1 MLTKNIVTE
10 SKASRWFGV
19 AVLLLV
25 GASSCSQPAPKAAAS
40 VKKVPAGQEFSGF
53 LGSYANLKANPDFEN
68 TKSYVSVDP
77 AKNIH
82 RYVAVIVDPP
92 EVYLSTDVD
101 EKAIPDRGVAA
112 LKEYFQN
119 AITGAVEDAFP
130 VVQSSGP
137 LVLRLRSA
145 IVGIDV
151 GPQPGDQKDA
161 NTLERALNIGKV
173 GVEMELVDS
182 ETGEQVAA
190 AVDRQNLGEGAVIGS
205 ATFTHDEKF
214 RAATQAFDGW
224 ASRLRQFL
232 DSASELSKEDV
243 DRVEATN
250 FPYAPSPAA
259 TK

>member
-1 MLTKNIVTE
+1 MLTNGYLNKLR
-10 SKASRWFGV
+10 SPGFFCV
-19 AVLLLV
+19 ALVLLAL
-25 GASSCSQPAPKAAAS
+25 SSCSRPAPRAS

-53 LGSYANLKANPDFEN
+53 LSTYASLKPNPDFEN
-68 TKSYVSVDP
+68 TKSYVSGDP

-82 RYVAVIVDPP
+82 KYVAVIVDPP
-92 EVYLSTDVD
+92 EIYISTDAD
-101 EKAIPDRGVAA
+101 EKAFPDRGVAA

-151 GPQPGDQKDA
+151 GQQLPADQKDA
-161 NTLERALNIGKV
+161 NTLERALNIGRV
-173 GVEMELVDS
+173 AVEVELVDS
-182 ETGEQVAA
+182 ETGEQIAA
-190 AVDRQNLGEGAVIGS
+190 AVDRQNLGEGATVGS
-205 ATFTHDEKF
+205 ATFSREEKF

-224 ASRLRQFL
+224 AFRLRRFL
-232 DSASELSKEDV
+232 DSANELSKDDI

-250 FPYAPSPAA
+250 FPYAS
-259 TK
+259 K